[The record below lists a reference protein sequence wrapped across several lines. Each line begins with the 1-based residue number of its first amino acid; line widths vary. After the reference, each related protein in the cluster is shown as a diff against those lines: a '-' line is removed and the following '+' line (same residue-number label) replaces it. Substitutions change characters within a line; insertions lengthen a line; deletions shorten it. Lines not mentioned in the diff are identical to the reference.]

1 MRAKRKQEILDTAL
15 KVFAEESYNGTSVSK
30 IAREAGISKGLM
42 YIYFDSKEAVLH
54 TLLDEMIDRMLKRYE
69 LDTVKELTGEQ
80 FDEFVDVS
88 FAMMKEDPLHMKLF
102 FSLCMQAEVMELTM
116 TKMMGKVMPF
126 MQLLTVYFLRQGH
139 KDPVVAMRYFTAA
152 LDGVML
158 HLIMDPD
165 FPADPVREMIKEQF
179 KRVR

>member
-1 MRAKRKQEILDTAL
+1 MRAKRRQEILDTAL
-15 KVFAEESYNGTSVSK
+15 RIFAEQSYNGTSVSK

-69 LDTVKELTGEQ
+69 LDNIKKLSDEQ

-88 FAMMKEDPLHMKLF
+88 FAMMSEDPLHMKLF

-116 TKMMGKVMPF
+116 TKMMDKIEPF
-126 MQLLTVYFLRQGH
+126 MQLLTVYFLQLGY
-139 KDPVVAMRYFTAA
+139 KDPVATMRYFTAA

-158 HLIMDPD
+158 HLIMDPGY
-165 FPADPVREMIKEQF
+165 PADTVQEMIKEQF
-179 KRVR
+179 KKEQ